1 LVFVLF
7 LFISFNPGG
16 VMKVLQGVFAAYGL
30 SVMMA
35 AVWFEYLF
43 AREHGFWSWLT
54 AGAVVPVL
62 KAVVWPVFMVW

>member
-1 LVFVLF
+1 
-7 LFISFNPGG
+7 
-16 VMKVLQGVFAAYGL
+16 MKVLQGVFAAYGL